1 MTFDDGPDP
10 TWTPRLLD
18 VLADGGAAATF
29 FVIAGRAA
37 ACPELIDRARREGH
51 TIQLHCDRHIR
62 HSRSTPP
69 SVARDTR
76 RALETLTELGV
87 SPTLWRTPW
96 GVIEPWTRRIAHR
109 HGLGLVRW
117 DVDTHD
123 WRGDRASEIL
133 AATRD
138 QLRDGCVVLAHDGI
152 GPGARRDDVAETIAY
167 TRLLIAEAAARD
179 LQLVPLR

>member
-18 VLADGGAAATF
+18 VLAEGGARATF

-51 TIQLHCDRHIR
+51 TVQLHCDQHVR
-62 HSRSTPP
+62 HSRSTHPW
-69 SVARDTR
+69 VARDTR
-76 RALETLTELGV
+76 RALGTLNELGV

-96 GVIEPWTRRIAHR
+96 GVVEPWTRRIAEQ
-109 HGLGLVRW
+109 HGLGLVKW

-138 QLRDGCVVLAHDGI
+138 RLRDGSVVLAHDGI
-152 GPGARRDDVAETIAY
+152 GPGARRENAAETVAY